1 MRHRHGLDPPLSR
14 RSASVRGLADAR
26 SRHGRIGRGATLSR
40 PRRTCSLSWEGPESA
55 RIYRERGIRAV
66 GEPLAIDAG
75 PEVRAPA
82 SARGVEVDAR
92 WESLEAVARRPDIAE
107 LALYGMHAGG
117 AFAVLSL
124 ASEGVEHCAD
134 AARSAGASV
143 VAPRRL
149 RAAAPSWPEM
159 GAGAAWTRLV
169 AALGAEEG
177 R

>member
-1 MRHRHGLDPPLSR
+1 AAWRMPDLATGV
-14 RSASVRGLADAR
+14 SAVAQLCRDRVAPARGMLRTRDGNALAA
-26 SRHGRIGRGATLSR
+26 
-40 PRRTCSLSWEGPESA
+40 LSWEGPESA

-66 GEPLAIDAG
+66 GEPLAINAG